1 MNVDVTELILQK
13 EPKCVFV
20 KFSTVSWSAKFYV
33 RNTFIHKK
41 RPELFLKNSWKHSI
55 IKTNNAM

>member
-41 RPELFLKNSWKHSI
+41 RPELFLKTAGN
-55 IKTNNAM
+55 TL